1 MRTIHRVCRAH
12 RKFGFTG
19 ICGMTGIPGMT
30 GMPVITGIPAPGTG
44 SIIIKYI
51 HVM

>member
-1 MRTIHRVCRAH
+1 MRTIDRMCRTH

-19 ICGMTGIPGMT
+19 ICGMTGIPVMT

-44 SIIIKYI
+44 SYD
-51 HVM
+51 